1 MKHILSTITVFFI
14 LLTSSVS
21 WSEEVGYGDLRI
33 GSDKSVV
40 EEHCIVID
48 VSYDT
53 DNHFWKGDFRC
64 YQLEDIKFKIFFNDD
79 DKIYSIRME
88 FKWEIRQKNFEEYV
102 KLEDTSYFKIREKF
116 SEQFVTDGIWL
127 VNENLYITSFNKG
140 TIQLVV
146 FSDKSEVVTFL
157 SAVWY
162 QTKQFGKIQL
172 KDLSKSEKIII
183 IPPKI
188 IPKKDLMDGFN

>member
-1 MKHILSTITVFFI
+1 MKHILSITTVLFI

-21 WSEEVGYGDLRI
+21 WSEEVGYGDLKI
-33 GSDKSVV
+33 GSHKSVV
-40 EEHCIVID
+40 DENCIVID
-48 VSYDT
+48 VSYDYPY
-53 DNHFWKGDFRC
+53 WKGDFRC
-64 YQLEDIKFKIFFNDD
+64 YQLEDINFKISFNNDN
-79 DKIYSIRME
+79 KIYLIRMDL
-88 FKWEIRQKNFEEYV
+88 KIEIRQKNFEEYV
-102 KLEDTSYFKIREKF
+102 KLENTSYFKIREKL
-116 SEQFVTDGIWL
+116 SEQFVMDGIWL

-146 FSDKSEVVTFL
+146 FNDKSEEVTFL
-157 SAVWY
+157 DSVSY
-162 QTKQFGKIQL
+162 YTKQFGKKQL